1 MPFYRAHVLVCCG
14 NTCAVRGGRALL
26 QLLAKEV
33 EQKGL
38 AHEIRVVETGCLGI
52 SEHGPA
58 MVVYPEGVVYAEPDV
73 PVIVEEHL
81 LSRIVDRLVY
91 RGQQAAPR
99 TGGADV
105 FRKQQKIILQNCS
118 VLTHVPLGKIAVSRC
133 SLGRP

>member
-58 MVVYPEGVVYAEPDV
+58 MVVYPEGVVYAGVKASDV
-73 PVIVEEHL
+73 PDIVEEHL
-81 LSRIVDRLVY
+81 LKGRIVERLVY
-91 RGQQAAPR
+91 RGQQAAPLEPAAKL
-99 TGGADV
+99 TYFG
-105 FRKQQKIILQNCS
+105 KQQKIILQNCGIIFCCF
-118 VLTHVPLGKIAVSRC
+118 PK
-133 SLGRP
+133 